1 MVFGEIS
8 DGETRL
14 NEFGSIVEQVWADLP
29 GHYFNVQCDA
39 FVVMPNHV
47 HGVIGLDESIVG
59 AGFKPAPTRRHGVP
73 EIVRALKTFS
83 ARRINEMRHSP
94 GAPVWQRNY
103 YEHVIRGDGEL
114 LRVREYIVNNPL
126 DWDED
131 RENPLRL
138 PDLKPV
144 GVIEPWQ
151 V

>member
-1 MVFGEIS
+1 
-8 DGETRL
+8 
-14 NEFGSIVEQVWADLP
+14 
-29 GHYFNVQCDA
+29 
-39 FVVMPNHV
+39 
-47 HGVIGLDESIVG
+47 
-59 AGFKPAPTRRHGVP
+59 VP

-83 ARRINEMRHSP
+83 VRRINEMRHSP

-114 LRVREYIVNNPL
+114 LSVREYIVNPL

-144 GVIEPWQ
+144 RVVEPWQ

>member
-1 MVFGEIS
+1 
-8 DGETRL
+8 
-14 NEFGSIVEQVWADLP
+14 
-29 GHYFNVQCDA
+29 
-39 FVVMPNHV
+39 
-47 HGVIGLDESIVG
+47 
-59 AGFKPAPTRRHGVP
+59 
-73 EIVRALKTFS
+73 
-83 ARRINEMRHSP
+83 MRHSP

-144 GVIEPWQ
+144 GVIEAWQ